1 MDQALETVRR
11 YYDENAAAEW
21 DRLEVSPFEFTLTT
35 WMMDK
40 YIRPGD
46 SILDVGGGP
55 GRYALH
61 WAQKGCAV
69 TLVDLSSG
77 NTALAR
83 QKAEQAGVELRIHT
97 RNCLELDALD
107 LGEFDHVFLMG
118 PLYHLQKEA
127 DRAAAVEACLRRLK
141 PGGNLYVSFIL
152 LIAALIYDLQ
162 NPGQLLEDVKNPIF
176 AQVTDALASGGDF
189 LGEGFTEVYF
199 YHQDNI
205 LPFMGQFG
213 LKQLHLFGQEGFLA
227 PNKGDLLRRDP
238 AELQLWLEL
247 AKRYLELPELLS
259 WSEHAMYIGQK
270 PQ

>member
-1 MDQALETVRR
+1 M
-11 YYDENAAAEW
+11 
-21 DRLEVSPFEFTLTT
+21 
-35 WMMDK
+35 
-40 YIRPGD
+40 
-46 SILDVGGGP
+46 
-55 GRYALH
+55 
-61 WAQKGCAV
+61 
-69 TLVDLSSG
+69 
-77 NTALAR
+77 
-83 QKAEQAGVELRIHT
+83 
-97 RNCLELDALD
+97 
-107 LGEFDHVFLMG
+107 
-118 PLYHLQKEA
+118 
-127 DRAAAVEACLRRLK
+127 
-141 PGGNLYVSFIL
+141 
-152 LIAALIYDLQ
+152 
-162 NPGQLLEDVKNPIF
+162 
-176 AQVTDALASGGDF
+176 TDALASGGDF

>member
-127 DRAAAVEACLRRLK
+127 DRAAADLDRHAPAGRPE
-141 PGGNLYVSFIL
+141 GGHR
-152 LIAALIYDLQ
+152 AAQ
-162 NPGQLLEDVKNPIF
+162 GAGVVRHGGPAGQV
-176 AQVTDALASGGDF
+176 AA
-189 LGEGFTEVYF
+189 
-199 YHQDNI
+199 
-205 LPFMGQFG
+205 
-213 LKQLHLFGQEGFLA
+213 
-227 PNKGDLLRRDP
+227 
-238 AELQLWLEL
+238 
-247 AKRYLELPELLS
+247 
-259 WSEHAMYIGQK
+259 
-270 PQ
+270 